1 MQGAGVELGC
11 LEAALLMVEPRVIRK
26 RNKGTSE
33 IECQVHYHL
42 ERARLRQN
50 LSRCKAAQ

>member
-26 RNKGTSE
+26 RETQGHNQNRMPGTLPSGKGQAEAES
-33 IECQVHYHL
+33 Q
-42 ERARLRQN
+42 
-50 LSRCKAAQ
+50 